1 MKKVFTWVSGMLK
14 DEKGSPSS
22 KRVLGVI
29 CAITLCVTMYQNAFS
44 DEHIAPAASLVN
56 AVAAL
61 AFGLLGLTSVD
72 KFSKKKD
79 EQGND

>member
-1 MKKVFTWVSGMLK
+1 MKRVFNWVSGMLK

-22 KRVLGVI
+22 KRVLGVV

-44 DEHIAPAASLVN
+44 AEHIAPATSLVN

-79 EQGND
+79 ENGND